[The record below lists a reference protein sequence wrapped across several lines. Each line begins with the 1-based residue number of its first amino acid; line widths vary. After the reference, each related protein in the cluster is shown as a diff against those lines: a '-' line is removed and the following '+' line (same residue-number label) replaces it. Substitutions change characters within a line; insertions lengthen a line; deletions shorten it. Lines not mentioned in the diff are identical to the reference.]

1 MSRSL
6 VLCLAAVLGLLL
18 FARRPAHP
26 PATVLSHEYTDMPH
40 ILISL
45 LTAPRP
51 SNATCAASMSESLYS
66 LVARYLTESLRS
78 LLTETRDAHGLE
90 LSVVVCNMR
99 PGMHAEVDA
108 LRLDPSVSSSV
119 NFVDLYGRSADPQE
133 APWKGVWADVTPGMY
148 QLNLDFI
155 EYLSHTERCARA
167 VDQRT

>member
-1 MSRSL
+1 
-6 VLCLAAVLGLLL
+6 
-18 FARRPAHP
+18 
-26 PATVLSHEYTDMPH
+26 
-40 ILISL
+40 
-45 LTAPRP
+45 
-51 SNATCAASMSESLYS
+51 MSESLYS